1 MAIKKVPKSSNIYE
15 CKKCNYVTVRKSQY
29 DRHLLTRKHNKQQ
42 KAIKKFQC
50 ENCNKIYADNSGIWR
65 HKKKCLPK
73 LPVSEQNFIL
83 DLQDENSVM
92 KLLEKNSELQS
103 LLALQ
108 YDKHHEEMMKLI
120 PQVGNNN
127 NNNHFNLNIFL
138 NEQCKDAINWSE
150 FIKSI
155 EIGMN
160 NMDQVLD
167 STITKEVMKVICN
180 GIDELGVYKRPI
192 HCLDVKRKKLCIKN
206 VDNWEKD
213 TDKIKTIIESGNRKI
228 QHKYIQSI
236 KKWEE
241 MNPGW
246 ENDEELKE
254 TWVKIFNICSDEVE
268 ENKCVTEISKKSII
282 PKDIIEE

>member
-65 HKKKCLPK
+65 HKKKCVPK

-108 YDKHHEEMMKLI
+108 YDKHHETILSLHVLNHNQFLKANTCV
-120 PQVGNNN
+120 QV
-127 NNNHFNLNIFL
+127 FVF
-138 NEQCKDAINWSE
+138 
-150 FIKSI
+150 F
-155 EIGMN
+155 
-160 NMDQVLD
+160 
-167 STITKEVMKVICN
+167 
-180 GIDELGVYKRPI
+180 VY
-192 HCLDVKRKKLCIKN
+192 
-206 VDNWEKD
+206 
-213 TDKIKTIIESGNRKI
+213 
-228 QHKYIQSI
+228 
-236 KKWEE
+236 
-241 MNPGW
+241 
-246 ENDEELKE
+246 
-254 TWVKIFNICSDEVE
+254 
-268 ENKCVTEISKKSII
+268 
-282 PKDIIEE
+282 